1 MWCYIRNIISITML
15 NSKFDLYKTEWLD
28 LVFADRNKSYGAYD
42 LRNHYGDNMMKALA
56 ITVLGF
62 TVAAISFTIA
72 FRHDAVDDTRT
83 TIINITPPIVQP
95 PKLDKIHDA
104 KVETKPKKV
113 DVPKPTTPAHANVT
127 TKKFLPPVLTNEK
140 VTTEPPKINPTDNIS
155 SVYFKADPTKPAGN
169 ILDAGVNPGKEP
181 GSPANVEGPV
191 DNSVHMGV
199 DLMPEPFGG
208 AAAWSRFIQKTL
220 RYPETDMEGRVTI
233 SFIVEKDGHLSDV
246 QILKG
251 VSAELDREAV
261 RVIKLAPAWKP
272 GKQNGQ
278 PVRVR
283 YTIPIVFQMN
293 Q

>member
-1 MWCYIRNIISITML
+1 ML

-28 LVFADRNKSYGAYD
+28 LVFADRNKNYGAYD

-62 TVAAISFTIA
+62 TVAAVSFTIA
-72 FRHDAVDDTRT
+72 FKHDVVDDTKT
-83 TIINITPPIVQP
+83 TVINITRTIVQP
-95 PKLDKIHDA
+95 PKPEKIHDA
-104 KVETKPKKV
+104 KLEAQPKKA
-113 DVPKPTTPAHANVT
+113 DLPKPIKSAQANVT
-127 TKKFLPPVLTNEK
+127 TKRFIPPVITTDP
-140 VTTEPPKINPTDNIS
+140 VTTEPPKLNPNDQIS
-155 SVYFKADPTKPAGN
+155 NVNFKADPTKGPGS
-169 ILDAGVNPGKEP
+169 ILDAGVTPGKETGP
-181 GSPANVEGPV
+181 PANVEGPAT
-191 DNSVHMGV
+191 DNTVHLGV

-208 AAAWSRFIQKTL
+208 AAAWSKFIQRTL

-233 SFIVEKDGHLSDV
+233 SFIVEKDGHLSDI

-251 VSAELDREAV
+251 VSVELDREAV

-293 Q
+293 

>member
-1 MWCYIRNIISITML
+1 ML
-15 NSKFDLYKTEWLD
+15 NSKFDLYKSEWLD

-72 FRHDAVDDTRT
+72 FKHDVVDDTKT

-95 PKLDKIHDA
+95 PKIEKVHEA
-104 KVETKPKKV
+104 KVETQPKKL
-113 DVPKPTTPAHANVT
+113 DAIKPVTPAHSNVT
-127 TKKFLPPVLTNEK
+127 TKKFLPPVVTNEP
-140 VTTEPPKINPTDNIS
+140 VTTEPPKLNPTDNIS
-155 SVYFKADPTKPAGN
+155 SVDFKADPTKPAGSL
-169 ILDAGVNPGKEP
+169 LDKGVTPGEGGPPVK
-181 GSPANVEGPV
+181 VEGPAT

-199 DLMPEPFGG
+199 DIMPEPFGG
-208 AAAWSRFIQKTL
+208 ASAWSKFIQRTL

-233 SFIVEKDGHLSDV
+233 SFIVEKDGHLSDIQV
-246 QILKG
+246 LKG
-251 VSAELDREAV
+251 VSSDLDREAL

>member
-1 MWCYIRNIISITML
+1 ML

-56 ITVLGF
+56 ITILGF

-72 FRHDAVDDTRT
+72 FKHDVVPNVIERVQKD
-83 TIINITPPIVQP
+83 IPILPPNI
-95 PKLDKIHDA
+95 
-104 KVETKPKKV
+104 EKPKKDEIV
-113 DVPKPTTPAHANVT
+113 EAKLRTQPKKADAQKPTVAPQVNMNTQRV
-127 TKKFLPPVLTNEK
+127 LPPRITTEP
-140 VTTEPPKINPTDNIS
+140 VTTEPPVIDMNKQIS
-155 SVYFKADPTKPAGN
+155 NVNNTADPNKPTTGILDGTNAPGNKGTPAGTPN
-169 ILDAGVNPGKEP
+169 GNPDG
-181 GSPANVEGPV
+181 
-191 DNSVHMGV
+191 DTYDFRGV
-199 DLMPEPFGG
+199 DIMPEPFGG
-208 AAAWSRFIQKTL
+208 AAAWSKFIQRTL

-233 SFIVEKDGHLSDV
+233 SFIVEKDGHLSDI

>member
-1 MWCYIRNIISITML
+1 ML
-15 NSKFDLYKTEWLD
+15 NSKFDLYKSEWLD

-72 FRHDAVDDTRT
+72 FKHDVVPDYIERKQEVHIA
-83 TIINITPPIVQP
+83 PPIFEKPKVEEPVKAKLREQPIKSDAPKTPVAPQVNMNTQRVLP
-95 PKLDKIHDA
+95 PKI
-104 KVETKPKKV
+104 
-113 DVPKPTTPAHANVT
+113 TTEP
-127 TKKFLPPVLTNEK
+127 
-140 VTTEPPKINPTDNIS
+140 VTTELPVIDMSKQIS
-155 SVYFKADPTKPAGN
+155 NVNNTVDPTKPTTGILDGTNTLGNKGTPAGTPTGNSDGN
-169 ILDAGVNPGKEP
+169 IIFDGGLDI
-181 GSPANVEGPV
+181 
-191 DNSVHMGV
+191 
-199 DLMPEPFGG
+199 MPEPFGG
-208 AAAWSRFIQKTL
+208 SAAWSKFIQRTL

-233 SFIVEKDGHLSDV
+233 SFIVEKDGHLSDIQV
-246 QILKG
+246 VKG
-251 VSAELDREAV
+251 VSADLDREAL

>member
-1 MWCYIRNIISITML
+1 ML

-72 FRHDAVDDTRT
+72 FRHNPADDVKITV
-83 TIINITPPIVQP
+83 INIPEHYKI
-95 PKLDKIHDA
+95 PKIEKPVEA
-104 KVETKPKKV
+104 KLRTQPKKM
-113 DVPKPTTPAHANVT
+113 DVLKPATPAQANVT
-127 TKKFLPPVLTNEK
+127 TKRFIPPVITTDP
-140 VTTEPPKINPTDNIS
+140 VTTEPAKLNPNDQIS
-155 SVYFKADPTKPAGN
+155 NVNFKADPTKGPGN
-169 ILDAGVNPGKEP
+169 ILDAGVTPGNETGP
-181 GSPANVEGPV
+181 PANVEGPAV

-208 AAAWSRFIQKTL
+208 AAAWSKFIQKTL

-233 SFIVEKDGHLSDV
+233 SFIVEKDGHLSDI

>member
-1 MWCYIRNIISITML
+1 ML

-72 FRHDAVDDTRT
+72 FRHDVVPETTT
-83 TIINITPPIVQP
+83 TIINITKPIVQP
-95 PKLDKIHDA
+95 PKLDKVHEA
-104 KVETKPKKV
+104 KVETQPKKAT
-113 DVPKPTTPAHANVT
+113 PTKTVIPAQSNVT
-127 TKKFLPPVLTNEK
+127 TKKFLPPVVTTDP
-140 VTTEPPKINPTDNIS
+140 VTTEPPKLNPTDQIS
-155 SVYFKADPTKPAGN
+155 SVDFKADPSKPAGN
-169 ILDAGVNPGKEP
+169 ILDAGVTPGKETGP
-181 GSPANVEGPV
+181 PASVEGPV
-191 DNSVHMGV
+191 DNSIHMGV

-208 AAAWSRFIQKTL
+208 AAAWSKFIQRTL

-233 SFIVEKDGHLSDV
+233 SFIVEKDGHLSDI

-251 VSAELDREAV
+251 ISAELDREAL